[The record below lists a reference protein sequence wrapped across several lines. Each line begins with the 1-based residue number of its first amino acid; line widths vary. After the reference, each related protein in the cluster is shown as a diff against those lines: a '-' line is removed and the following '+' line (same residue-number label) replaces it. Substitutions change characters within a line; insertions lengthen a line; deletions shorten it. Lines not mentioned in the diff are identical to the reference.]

1 MNMAYTIKFQAGKTE
16 LCNKVLSYLR
26 ERMAK
31 EGVFR
36 ATLTPS
42 AVWSRGGVSCPIIVV
57 KPVRLLK
64 KKPYCGNHPGT
75 CEINPFTRTA
85 PKKMNATFLEWED
98 WIKFHSL
105 INRCLNKF
113 RADADVW
120 STPLD
125 VRGKMMIRKGKVAR
139 KSYDWTETTNAY
151 GRPIRIWNQGTPDQ
165 F

>member
-1 MNMAYTIKFQAGKTE
+1 MAYTIKFQAGKTE

-31 EGVFR
+31 EGVFT
-36 ATLTPS
+36 ALLTPS

-64 KKPYCGNHPGT
+64 KKAYCGNHPGE

-105 INRCLNKF
+105 VNRCLNKF
-113 RADADVW
+113 HADADVW
-120 STPLD
+120 STPID
-125 VRGKMMIRKGKVAR
+125 VNGKMWIRKGKSAR
-139 KSYDWTETTNAY
+139 KRYDWREVYNPY
-151 GRPIRIWNQGTPDQ
+151 GQDTRVWNQGDASQ